1 MEPRVIFFGTPD
13 FVVPVVSALY
23 EKDWLAGVVT
33 APDKKVGRKQIL
45 TSSPIK
51 QWALKNQVPVLTA
64 DKFDQKIH
72 SELTALNSTLFV
84 IAAYGHL
91 LPQFILDI
99 PGCGSLNIHPSL
111 LPRYRGPSPI
121 QNAILAGDKTS
132 GVSIIKMDEKMDHG
146 PVLITKEISLS
157 EQDTSETLSKKM
169 FDVGADLLIKII
181 PDFITGKVKLK
192 EQNHNQAFYTHIIK
206 KEDGYFDINPP
217 AGGPPSPEILDQ
229 IIRAYY
235 PWPTAWTKW
244 NNKIVKFLPG
254 ALVQMEGK
262 KPMPLEDFLRGH
274 PNFPIKNLL

>member
-132 GVSIIKMDEKMDHG
+132 WVSII
-146 PVLITKEISLS
+146 
-157 EQDTSETLSKKM
+157 
-169 FDVGADLLIKII
+169 
-181 PDFITGKVKLK
+181 
-192 EQNHNQAFYTHIIK
+192 
-206 KEDGYFDINPP
+206 
-217 AGGPPSPEILDQ
+217 
-229 IIRAYY
+229 
-235 PWPTAWTKW
+235 
-244 NNKIVKFLPG
+244 
-254 ALVQMEGK
+254 
-262 KPMPLEDFLRGH
+262 
-274 PNFPIKNLL
+274 